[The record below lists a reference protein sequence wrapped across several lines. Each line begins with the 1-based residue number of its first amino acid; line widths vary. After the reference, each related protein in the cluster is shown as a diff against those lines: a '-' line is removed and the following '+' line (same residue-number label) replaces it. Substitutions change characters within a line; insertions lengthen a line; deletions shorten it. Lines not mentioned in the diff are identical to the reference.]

1 LLLLDIRM
9 PKLNGFEL
17 YKRLSSKDKNVKVC
31 FMTAYELYNALKNDY
46 LAQDVDIRS
55 YFA

>member
-46 LAQDVDIRS
+46 PAQDVDIRS